1 MRNRTFW
8 RFARRMTAHR
18 RLLAGSVVF
27 SFLSAGGL
35 AAGLVSLGPVLELIL
50 GGGDPARQ
58 VTLPTLA
65 ESWLARHEGWPA
77 PVVGAVRAV
86 VPLLPESPTGGVAL
100 ILGAIGLLTVFGAT
114 ANFLHQWCSMTLVAR
129 VVAGI
134 RLEVFRHALHLPLG
148 PVVRR
153 GPAEL
158 VSRVLRDT
166 GELGRGLEALTGKAL
181 AQATKGLAAFAAAV
195 WFDWRIT
202 LVAVAVAPVLG
213 VILRKFGK
221 RIRRGSRGMLEAQEG
236 LLRVANESLQG
247 LRSIKTSTAER
258 HALGRFATGNRRAM
272 REELAVRSAR
282 ALASPL
288 IEALAVFVVLGLAL
302 LAAREILL
310 GRLSFTDFVL
320 VLGALAAAGG
330 SLRPL
335 TALVNDIQAAD
346 APARRLEEILSLPRE
361 GRRERD
367 LPGLPRHANSIRLEG
382 VSFRHG
388 DDLPWTL
395 REIDLEI
402 RHGET
407 VAIVG
412 PNGSGKTTLVSLLPR
427 LIDPVEGRVL
437 VDGID
442 VRGASLRSLRNQIG
456 TVTQE
461 AVLLK
466 ETIAGNIRFGLLGV
480 TDAMVEDAARRA
492 HADAFIRTLP
502 HGYATVV
509 SEQGASLSGGQRQR
523 LAIARAV
530 LRDPAILIMDEAT
543 SQVDAESEE
552 QINAAIAEF
561 GRGRTVIV
569 VAHRLSTVRNA
580 DRIAVLDGG
589 KLVGFGPHE
598 ELLGTCETYRRL
610 VKTQLVG
617 G

>member
-1 MRNRTFW
+1 MRNPTFW
-8 RFARRMTAHR
+8 RFARRLTAHR
-18 RLLAGSVVF
+18 GLVAGAIVF

-35 AAGLVSLGPVLELIL
+35 AAGLVSLAPVLELIL

-58 VTLPTLA
+58 VTLPALA

-77 PVVGAVRAV
+77 PVLEAVRAAAS
-86 VPLLPESPTGGVAL
+86 LLPESPTGGVAL

-129 VVAGI
+129 TVAGV

-166 GELGRGLEALTGKAL
+166 AELGRGLEALTGKAL

-202 LVAVAVAPVLG
+202 LVAVAVAPVLA

-247 LRSIKTSTAER
+247 LRAIKTSTAER
-258 HALGRFATGNRRAM
+258 HALGRFAIGNRRAM
-272 REELAVRSAR
+272 REELSVRSAR

-302 LAAREILL
+302 IAVREILL

-320 VLGALAAAGG
+320 VLGSLAAAGG

-335 TALVNDIQAAD
+335 TGLVNDIQAAD
-346 APARRLEEILSLPRE
+346 APARRLEDVLSQPRE

-367 LPGLPRHANSIRLEG
+367 LPSLPRHARSIRLEG

-407 VAIVG
+407 LAVVG

-442 VRGASLRSLRNQIG
+442 LRGVSLRSLRNQIG
-456 TVTQE
+456 AVTQE

-466 ETIAGNIRFGLLGV
+466 ETVAGNIRFGLLG
-480 TDAMVEDAARRA
+480 ASPAAIEDAARRA
-492 HADAFIRTLP
+492 HADAFIRNLP
-502 HGYATVV
+502 EGYATVV

-523 LAIARAV
+523 IAIARAV

-543 SQVDAESEE
+543 SQIDAESEE
-552 QINAAIAEF
+552 QINAAISEF
-561 GRGRTVIV
+561 GRGRTVVV

-580 DRIAVLDGG
+580 DRIAVLEEGR
-589 KLVGFGPHE
+589 LVGLGRHE
-598 ELLGTCETYRRL
+598 ELLETCETYRRL
-610 VKTQLVG
+610 VRTQLVG

>member
-1 MRNRTFW
+1 
-8 RFARRMTAHR
+8 MTAHR

-129 VVAGI
+129 AVAGI

-202 LVAVAVAPVLG
+202 LVAVAVAPVLA

>member
-134 RLEVFRHALHLPLG
+134 RLEVFHHALHLPLG

-158 VSRVLRDT
+158 VSRTLRDT

>member
-1 MRNRTFW
+1 MRNQAFW
-8 RFARRMTAHR
+8 RFARRLLAHR
-18 RLLAGSVVF
+18 GLLVGAIVF

-35 AAGLVSLGPVLELIL
+35 AAGLVSLGPMLEMIL
-50 GGGDPARQ
+50 GGGNPGSQ
-58 VTLPTLA
+58 LTLPAIA
-65 ESWLARHEGWPA
+65 EGWVARHDGWPG
-77 PVVGAVRAV
+77 PVLDAVRASI
-86 VPLLPESPTGGVAL
+86 PLLPTTPIGGVAL
-100 ILGAIGLLTVFGAT
+100 VLGAIGVLTVFGAT

-129 VVAGI
+129 AVAGI
-134 RLEVFRHALHLPLG
+134 RLEVFHHALHLPLG

-153 GPAEL
+153 GPAEI
-158 VSRVLRDT
+158 VSRVTRDT
-166 GELGRGLEALTGKAL
+166 TELGRGLEALTGKAL
-181 AQATKGLAAFAAAV
+181 AQATKGVAAFAAAV

-202 LVAVAVAPVLG
+202 LLAIAVAPVLG

-236 LLRVANESLQG
+236 LLRIANESLQG
-247 LRSIKTSTAER
+247 LRAIKTSTGER
-258 HALGRFATGNRRAM
+258 HALGRFASGNRAAM
-272 REELAVRSAR
+272 REELTVRSAR

-310 GRLSFTDFVL
+310 GRLAFTDFVL

-330 SLRPL
+330 SFKPV

-346 APARRLEEILSLPRE
+346 APARRLEEILSIPRE

-367 LPGLPRHANSIRLEG
+367 LPGLPRHARSIRIEG

-407 VAIVG
+407 LAVVG

-427 LIDPVEGRVL
+427 LLDPVEGRVL

-442 VRGASLRSLRNQIG
+442 LRAVSLRSLRSQIG
-456 TVTQE
+456 AVTQE

-466 ETIAGNIRFGLLGV
+466 ETIAGNIRFGLLGAS
-480 TDAMVEDAARRA
+480 DAAVEDAARRA
-492 HADAFIRTLP
+492 HADGFIRNLP
-502 HGYATVV
+502 QGYATVI

-530 LRDPAILIMDEAT
+530 LREPAILIMDEAT

-561 GRGRTVIV
+561 GRGRTVVV

-580 DRIAVLDGG
+580 DRIAVLDAGR
-589 KLVGFGPHE
+589 LVGLGRHD
-598 ELLGTCETYRRL
+598 ELVETCETYRRL
-610 VKTQLVG
+610 VRTQLVG